1 MTNQLSLRSIDVP
14 LMRRFGVGFDDMFDN
29 LINLTTAQSQQN
41 YPPYNMIRRSEDE
54 FVIEIAV
61 AGFKPGEIDVEVE
74 GNQLKVH
81 GNQTKETQNVEFVHH
96 GISSRSFMRQW
107 TLAEH
112 VEVVNA
118 VQENGILSIDLKR
131 HIPEEK
137 KPKSIAI
144 TYKG

>member
-1 MTNQLSLRSIDVP
+1 MTNQLSLRTIDLP
-14 LMRRFGVGFDDMFDN
+14 LIRRFGVGFD
-29 LINLTTAQSQQN
+29 INLTANQVQQN
-41 YPPYNMIRRSEDE
+41 YPPYNMIRRTDDE

-61 AGFKPGEIDVEVE
+61 AGFKPGEINVEVE

-81 GNQTKETQNVEFVHH
+81 GDQTKDDAQVEFMHR
-96 GISSRSFMRQW
+96 GISARSFVRQW

-118 VQENGILSIDLKR
+118 EQENGILSIELKR
-131 HIPEEK
+131 RVPEEK
-137 KPKSIAI
+137 KPKAIAI